1 MLRVYNNRMSP
12 NDSPPLKEA
21 LRRVSEFPGVA
32 KLIDKAAS
40 SAPRVAEQMQRAVR
54 SEVQGFSQSRNP
66 DILPELEQHARDLT
80 QEILRLLRG
89 GRPGDFEFIH
99 QHARRRAEQRF
110 PIEATLHAY
119 RSGHKLVSRWLCDH
133 VTTAKLPA
141 AASQAIMAA
150 LVDVSMEFVDIVS
163 TSFASAY
170 SAHALMLAD
179 IAGDQRSDLL
189 RILLD
194 GHDEADLRAAK
205 VLREAGFLDERQFFC
220 VALARSVDPTEMLDA
235 SRARR
240 MADAIEQI
248 VAELGVRRLIDVH
261 QGKVTMV
268 FAAVSRDSGWT
279 APRTSLAKRIRSAL
293 NLVGNA
299 ALIGVSNDVPSTS
312 HIPTAYCEAKTALEL
327 STVSRRVVQFSDI
340 ALRHL
345 LLHFAAPELH
355 RVLPIW
361 AVAFYQADGK
371 ARGALSETLR
381 TYASCDMNILKTA
394 QKMAVHPNTLYA
406 RLMRIQD
413 ISGLQPRSFD
423 ALNEL
428 LIVCDLAHRDGGG
441 AAENGARIA

>member
-1 MLRVYNNRMSP
+1 MSV
-12 NDSPPLKEA
+12 NGARALKEA
-21 LRRVSEFPGVA
+21 LRRVADFPAAA
-32 KLIDKAAS
+32 KLIDKAARA
-40 SAPRVAEQMQRAVR
+40 APTIAERLQRAVR

-66 DILPELEQHARDLT
+66 DVLPEWEQHALDLT

-89 GRPGDFEFIH
+89 GRTGDFEFVH

-119 RSGHKLVSRWLCDH
+119 RSGHKLLSRWLRDN
-133 VTTAKLPA
+133 VLTAKLPA
-141 AASQAIMAA
+141 AVTQPVMAA
-150 LVDVSMEFVDIVS
+150 LVDVSMEFVDVIS
-163 TSFASAY
+163 TFFASSY
-170 SAHALMLAD
+170 SAHALLLAD

-220 VALARSVDPTEMLDA
+220 VALASSVDPTEMLDA

-240 MADAIEQI
+240 MADAIEQT
-248 VAELGVRRLIDVH
+248 VVDLGVRRLIDVH
-261 QGKVTMV
+261 EGKVTMV

-279 APRTSLAKRIRSAL
+279 APRTSLAKRIRAAL

-312 HIPTAYCEAKTALEL
+312 HIPIAYREAQTALEL

-340 ALRHL
+340 ALRRL

-355 RVLPIW
+355 RLLPTW
-361 AVAFYQADGK
+361 AAAFYEADGK
-371 ARGALSETLR
+371 SNGALAQTLR
-381 TYASCDMNILKTA
+381 TYASFDMNILKA
-394 QKMAVHPNTLYA
+394 AEMMAIHPNTIYA
-406 RLMRIQD
+406 RLQRIQD

-428 LIVCDLAHRDGGG
+428 LIVCDCAHR
-441 AAENGARIA
+441 IAGDTSETISPI